1 MSDAMAPNDSDRP
14 AAGRCSLRTPML
26 CIGYAKSV
34 PDEGLRSID
43 VPEPLT
49 RLEFAALIRA
59 TLSHKGRGEGGAALL
74 MPHTGSAIEY
84 FTWLKAK
91 LDSMEAMPSS
101 RVSLFFK
108 NASYDDRSAATTR
121 SR

>member
-1 MSDAMAPNDSDRP
+1 
-14 AAGRCSLRTPML
+14 ML

-74 MPHTGSAIEY
+74 MPHTGNAIEY
-84 FTWLKAK
+84 FA
-91 LDSMEAMPSS
+91 EP
-101 RVSLFFK
+101 R
-108 NASYDDRSAATTR
+108 
-121 SR
+121 